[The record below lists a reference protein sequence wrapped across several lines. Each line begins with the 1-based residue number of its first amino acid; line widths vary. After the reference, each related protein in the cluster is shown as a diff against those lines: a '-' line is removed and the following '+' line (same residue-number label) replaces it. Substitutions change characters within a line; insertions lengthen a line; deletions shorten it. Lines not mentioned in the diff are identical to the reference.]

1 MLSHD
6 DALGLRQTNMM
17 HKQLKKY
24 ADLTAAAMAAA
35 GQARVAVTPALP
47 RDQRTDAARS
57 VQQEQ
62 GLHDYVNSVQKRN
75 APAPVSAAVAA
86 AAPAPLDLASVLAA
100 NGLGQFTDVL
110 LAEQITLE
118 DAPGLTAD
126 ELKDLGIPLGP
137 RKRLV
142 NLFAP
147 GDPSLL

>member
-6 DALGLRQTNMM
+6 DALDLRQTNQKMM
-17 HKQLKKY
+17 HTQLKKT

-47 RDQRTDAARS
+47 RDQRTDASRS
-57 VQQEQ
+57 VHQEQ

-86 AAPAPLDLASVLAA
+86 PPDLASVLAA

-142 NLFAP
+142 NLFA
-147 GDPSLL
+147 DLSLL